1 MNLIPFPIPTIKL
14 KLAELFSSVSAIN
27 KISNMQLPVK
37 TAYYITM
44 TLRKI
49 QPHLKDLED
58 MRIKLIDKYGK
69 DREGGGREVP
79 PENMKSFMDSFNE
92 VLNEE
97 VTLNIQ
103 RIHINSLGDIMLS
116 PQDLMPT
123 EWLIIED
130 NEKDE
135 KKT

>member
-1 MNLIPFPIPTIKL
+1 MDLIPFPNIKV
-14 KLAELFSSVSAIN
+14 KLAELYSSASAIG